1 MTNPIIFICLINNV
15 RQRRPRNRQTR
26 SQITTIIIIIAGRL
40 VQINAIVMPSLP
52 RRGTMDARAHII
64 IVYYAH
70 TTYWLSTASVRASP
84 STGSSDV
91 GDGRRSVFISFFV
104 ERRSRGVIIKKVSV
118 AARTD
123 ADGRRRRSG
132 FEI

>member
-1 MTNPIIFICLINNV
+1 
-15 RQRRPRNRQTR
+15 
-26 SQITTIIIIIAGRL
+26 
-40 VQINAIVMPSLP
+40 MPSPP
-52 RRGTMDARAHII
+52 RSGTMDARE
-64 IVYYAH
+64 YYHRILWAH

-91 GDGRRSVFISFFV
+91 GDGRRSVFTSFFV

-123 ADGRRRRSG
+123 ADGRRRRRRWSE
-132 FEI
+132 FEIRYYTAHYHSVDVQGDFFLSEKLSINHSRAMSMSYVLLFN